1 MQRSRSPCRDTA
13 ESSGGLVKTH
23 RQLDREIA
31 DHQERVRLTRRV
43 QRLVDK
49 WQPILGVQLGEFRIK
64 KMRAFASTNVR
75 DSRLWVS
82 QSLASMSPADLEY
95 VIVHELVHLRAGD
108 LSRGEGTDPEEG
120 SGHDA
125 RFYALMDRHLPTWR
139 RRHARLH
146 SPGGVVAVRL
156 PGQR

>member
-1 MQRSRSPCRDTA
+1 MKTSR
-13 ESSGGLVKTH
+13 E
-23 RQLDREIA
+23 LDREIA

-49 WQPILGVQLGEFRIK
+49 WQPILGVHLGEFHIK
-64 KMRAFASTNVR
+64 KMHAFASSNVR

-82 QSLASMSPADLEY
+82 QALTDMSPAGLEY
-95 VIVHELVHLRAGD
+95 VIVHELVHLRVSDIA
-108 LSRGEGTDPEEG
+108 RAEGSDPEAG
-120 SGHDA
+120 SGHDT
-125 RFYALMDRHLPTWR
+125 RFYDLMDQHLPTWR
-139 RRHARLH
+139 RRHARLR

>member
-1 MQRSRSPCRDTA
+1 
-13 ESSGGLVKTH
+13 VKTS

-31 DHQERVRLTRRV
+31 DHQDRIRLTRRV

-49 WQPILGVQLGEFRIK
+49 WQPILGVQLDEFHVK

-82 QSLASMSPADLEY
+82 QSLARMSPASLEY
-95 VIVHELVHLRAGD
+95 VIVHELMHLRVSD
-108 LSRGEGTDPEEG
+108 LVRGEGRDPEAG

-125 RFYALMDRHLPTWR
+125 RFYALMDQYLPTWR

-146 SPGGVVAVRL
+146 SPGGVIAARL